1 MGKKLKNYILYIESL
16 VSDPSRIKDF
26 ETLKSELLIEI
37 GFWQHERLIHLL
49 VTILFSLLL
58 MSMIIVSFFY
68 VSLPSVLLF
77 LLFLALEIPYIR
89 HYYILE
95 NGTQKLYRLYE
106 EISKMSGNVHSAASA
121 EGFGK

>member
-1 MGKKLKNYILYIESL
+1 MGKKLKNYVLYLEALLADRSK
-16 VSDPSRIKDF
+16 IKDI
-26 ETLKSELLIEI
+26 EKLKRDVLTEI

-68 VSLPSVLLF
+68 ITLQSLALLVLL
-77 LLFLALEIPYIR
+77 LCLEVPYIR

-95 NGTQKLYRLYE
+95 NNTQKLYRLYE
-106 EISKMSGNVHSAASA
+106 QLADVGGCGNAND
-121 EGFGK
+121 E

>member
-1 MGKKLKNYILYIESL
+1 MGRKLKNYVSYLESL
-16 VSDPSRIKDF
+16 LADISKIEDIEKLKKDI
-26 ETLKSELLIEI
+26 LLEI

-68 VSLPSVLLF
+68 VSIPSLLLF
-77 LLFLALEIPYIR
+77 VLFLVLEIPYIR

-95 NGTQKLYRLYE
+95 NNTQKLYKIYE
-106 EISKMSGNVHSAASA
+106 QLANV
-121 EGFGK
+121 GGCN

>member
-1 MGKKLKNYILYIESL
+1 MGKKLKNYVLYLEALLADTSK
-16 VSDPSRIKDF
+16 IKDI
-26 ETLKSELLIEI
+26 EKLKHDILLEI

-68 VSLPSVLLF
+68 VTMQTLALLVLL
-77 LLFLALEIPYIR
+77 LCLEVPYIR

-95 NGTQKLYRLYE
+95 NNTQKLYRIYE
-106 EISKMSGNVHSAASA
+106 QLANVDGCDNT
-121 EGFGK
+121 EQKK

>member
-1 MGKKLKNYILYIESL
+1 MGKKLKNYVLYLEALLADQSK
-16 VSDPSRIKDF
+16 IKDI
-26 ETLKSELLIEI
+26 EKLKRDILTEI

-68 VSLPSVLLF
+68 VTMQTLALLVLL
-77 LLFLALEIPYIR
+77 LCLEVPYIR

-95 NGTQKLYRLYE
+95 NNTQKLYRIYE
-106 EISKMSGNVHSAASA
+106 QLADVGGCGNTSD
-121 EGFGK
+121 KQKK

>member
-1 MGKKLKNYILYIESL
+1 MGRKLKNYVLYLEALLADKSKIE
-16 VSDPSRIKDF
+16 DIEK
-26 ETLKSELLIEI
+26 LKHDVLLEI

-68 VSLPSVLLF
+68 VTMQSLVLLA
-77 LLFLALEIPYIR
+77 LLLCLEVPYIR

-95 NGTQKLYRLYE
+95 NNTQKLYRIYE
-106 EISKMSGNVHSAASA
+106 QLADVGGCDITNKNQ
-121 EGFGK
+121 K